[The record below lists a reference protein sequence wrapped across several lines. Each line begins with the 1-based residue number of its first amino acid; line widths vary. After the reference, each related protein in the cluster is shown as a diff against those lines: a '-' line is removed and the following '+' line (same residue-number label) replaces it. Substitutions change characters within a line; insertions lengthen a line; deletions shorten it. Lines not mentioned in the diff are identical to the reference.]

1 MSTHI
6 LAEVLTRLKLLTGA
20 NTDAELSRALSV
32 SPQTLSSWKVRESIP
47 YSLCIDIAKKHACSL
62 DWLLLGQ
69 AEHNAAPSDVG
80 WECDMLERLRTLSHS
95 DRSPGHP
102 AVHQGQ
108 TAHPAVGT
116 ATERARRRNQWLTP
130 TAPALD
136 EFAWVECIQPDH
148 DLEADGDHHH
158 SGHECRH
165 APGQQRHQ

>member
-69 AEHNAAPSDVG
+69 AEHNPAGPDDAG
-80 WECDMLERLRTLSHS
+80 WECEMLERLRTLSHS
-95 DRSPGHP
+95 DRQAILLFIKDKQRIQQLEQQLSELG
-102 AVHQGQ
+102 G
-108 TAHPAVGT
+108 
-116 ATERARRRNQWLTP
+116 ATN
-130 TAPALD
+130 
-136 EFAWVECIQPDH
+136 
-148 DLEADGDHHH
+148 G
-158 SGHECRH
+158 
-165 APGQQRHQ
+165 

>member
-69 AEHNAAPSDVG
+69 AEHIATDPGDAG
-80 WECDMLERLRTLSHS
+80 WECEMLERLRTLSHS
-95 DRSPGHP
+95 DRQAILLFIKDKQRIQQLEQQLSELG
-102 AVHQGQ
+102 G
-108 TAHPAVGT
+108 
-116 ATERARRRNQWLTP
+116 ATN
-130 TAPALD
+130 
-136 EFAWVECIQPDH
+136 
-148 DLEADGDHHH
+148 G
-158 SGHECRH
+158 
-165 APGQQRHQ
+165 

>member
-69 AEHNAAPSDVG
+69 AEHIATDPGGAG
-80 WECDMLERLRTLSHS
+80 WECEMLERLRTLSHS
-95 DRSPGHP
+95 DRQAILLFIKDKQRIQQLEQQLSELG
-102 AVHQGQ
+102 G
-108 TAHPAVGT
+108 
-116 ATERARRRNQWLTP
+116 ATN
-130 TAPALD
+130 
-136 EFAWVECIQPDH
+136 
-148 DLEADGDHHH
+148 G
-158 SGHECRH
+158 
-165 APGQQRHQ
+165 

>member
-95 DRSPGHP
+95 DRQAILLLIKDKQRIQQLEQQLSELG
-102 AVHQGQ
+102 G
-108 TAHPAVGT
+108 
-116 ATERARRRNQWLTP
+116 AT
-130 TAPALD
+130 
-136 EFAWVECIQPDH
+136 
-148 DLEADGDHHH
+148 
-158 SGHECRH
+158 SG
-165 APGQQRHQ
+165 

>member
-47 YSLCIDIAKKHACSL
+47 YSLCIEIAKKHACSL

-69 AEHNAAPSDVG
+69 TEHNATGPGNAG

-95 DRSPGHP
+95 DRQ
-102 AVHQGQ
+102 AILLFIKDKQ
-108 TAHPAVGT
+108 
-116 ATERARRRNQWLTP
+116 R
-130 TAPALD
+130 
-136 EFAWVECIQPDH
+136 IQQ
-148 DLEADGDHHH
+148 LEQQLSEL
-158 SGHECRH
+158 SG
-165 APGQQRHQ
+165 AANG